1 MNSGRAVVVGDALID
16 ELRDDNGVREF
27 VGGAALNVAVGL
39 SRLGVPATLIA
50 MVGDDEPGSHIRS
63 YLRDY
68 GVELVATTS
77 PLGTARAVSTRSGGG
92 EPEYAFNEAS
102 QRRRIRFGDA
112 ENTAMA
118 DAAIVVVS
126 CFAFDDVEQ
135 AAELAEAVTAA
146 RVPVAVDP
154 NPRTGMLRDRGAF
167 VRGFEQLA
175 AGAALVKVGEDDAA
189 LLYGEPLDWL
199 RARLVDLGA
208 TAVLATQGASGA
220 TIEAG
225 DVMVTHPISSLPGRI
240 VDTMGAGDAAFA
252 ATVEAVLDRE
262 PSSDEEWAEVLRLAM
277 DVAAATCRFEGALLR
292 TPSALESL
300 DLDRIGT

>member
-1 MNSGRAVVVGDALID
+1 MTTARAIVVGDALID

-63 YLRDY
+63 YLADY
-68 GVELVATTS
+68 GVDLVATTS
-77 PLGTARAVSTRSGGG
+77 PLGTARAVSTRTGGG
-92 EPEYAFNEAS
+92 EPEYVFNEAS

-112 ENTAMA
+112 EQKAMA

-126 CFAFDDVEQ
+126 CFAFDDAEQ
-135 AAELAEAVTAA
+135 TADLAAALAAA
-146 RVPVAVDP
+146 GAPVAIDP
-154 NPRTGMLRDRGAF
+154 NPRTGMLHDKDAF
-167 VRGFEQLA
+167 VRGFESLA
-175 AGAALVKVGEDDAA
+175 TGAALVKVGEDDAA
-189 LLYGEPLDWL
+189 LLYGQPLDSL
-199 RARLVDLGA
+199 RSRLVDLGVA
-208 TAVLATQGASGA
+208 AVLATEGASGA

-225 DVMVTHPISSLPGRI
+225 DVVVTHPVSTLPGRI

-262 PSSDEEWAEVLRLAM
+262 PSGEDEWAEVLRAAM

-292 TPSALESL
+292 TPAALEAL